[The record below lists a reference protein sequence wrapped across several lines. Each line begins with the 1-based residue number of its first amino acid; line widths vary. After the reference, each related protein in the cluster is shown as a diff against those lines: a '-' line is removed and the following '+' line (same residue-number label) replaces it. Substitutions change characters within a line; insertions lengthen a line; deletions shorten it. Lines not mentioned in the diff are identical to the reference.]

1 MSIYKR
7 PPSPKPGTSQYWW
20 IRYWIDGKEI
30 RESTGFRIGE
40 VSKGYVEAY
49 LVEKKKQIKLKG
61 YSNFSIKQ
69 PTFEEISIEY
79 LKYARDVAQKTSWKR
94 DMYSLNRLSE
104 SFSGLLLIDITSKD
118 VISYQKKRI
127 NKGVTNAT
135 INREVACLRLLFN
148 YAAKVDKFFGKNP
161 VSKIKFLPELNDVIY
176 ILSYEE
182 EQKLLDKCTKQLYPI
197 VFFALNTGMRKN
209 EILQLKWK
217 DVDFKNSFIT
227 IRIKDTK
234 SKKPRKVPIN
244 DNLFEFLKNH
254 KNDSSYVFLNKYGKP
269 YVSQDSI
276 KRIFIRAYKQAGIK
290 HLRFHD
296 LRHTVATRMIEKGAN
311 PLAVKEILGHYDFSI
326 TQKYIHPD
334 ESLRDAVNLL

>member
-7 PPSPKPGTSQYWW
+7 PTSPKPGTSQYWW

-30 RESTGFRIGE
+30 RETTGFRVGE

-49 LVEKKKQIKLKG
+49 LLEKKKQIKLKG

-69 PTFEEISIEY
+69 PTFEEIAIEY

-104 SFSGLLLIDITSKD
+104 SFSGLLLIDISSKD

-148 YAAKVDKFFGKNP
+148 YAAKMDKFFSKNP
-161 VSKIKFLPELNDVIY
+161 VSKIKFLPELNDVIS

-182 EQKLLDKCTKQLYPI
+182 EQKLLDKCNKQLYPI

-209 EILQLKWK
+209 EILQLKWI
-217 DVDFKNSFIT
+217 DVDFKNSFI
-227 IRIKDTK
+227 RIKNTK
-234 SKKPRKVPIN
+234 SKKPRMVPIN
-244 DNLFEFLKNH
+244 DNLFAFLKNH
-254 KNDSSYVFLNKYGKP
+254 KNDSSYVFLNKHGKS
-269 YVSQDSI
+269 YVGQDSI
-276 KRIFIRAYKQAGIK
+276 KRIFIRAYKEAGIK

-311 PLAVKEILGHYDFSI
+311 PLAVKEILGHYDFKV